1 MTLYRNHMSR
11 SGGHVVVTDLP
22 EAGMRCVLLVGDV
35 RQKALLADN
44 EVAVGFN
51 ALEIDDDDK
60 CGVGGLRTMWV
71 ERRSL
76 RCVDGEYE
84 GDFPIMATD
93 RFLHFGGCVLC
104 AATMGS
110 RSPDDI

>member
-1 MTLYRNHMSR
+1 M
-11 SGGHVVVTDLP
+11 VTDLP
-22 EAGMRCVLLVGDV
+22 EAGMLCVLLVGDV
-35 RQKALLADN
+35 RQKALLVDS

-51 ALEIDDDDK
+51 ALGIDDDDE

-84 GDFPIMATD
+84 GDFPIMPTSARVMD
-93 RFLHFGGCVLC
+93 RGD
-104 AATMGS
+104 S
-110 RSPDDI
+110 SPGPQWRRIGFCTFSHRHLRN